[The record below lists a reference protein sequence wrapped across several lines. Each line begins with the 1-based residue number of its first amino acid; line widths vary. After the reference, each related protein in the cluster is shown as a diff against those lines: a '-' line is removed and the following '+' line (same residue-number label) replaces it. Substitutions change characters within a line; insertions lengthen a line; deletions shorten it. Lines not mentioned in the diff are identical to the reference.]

1 MNKQGQTQ
9 ARAGE
14 QGPCEEK
21 ALGSK
26 QWEMGRG
33 LRLRGF
39 LRLRVAVEGCV
50 CLGEQKDPREPPC
63 APCLGR
69 AGTPCSLRADGG
81 SAAALDILGSPCPP
95 ASFPGWCLLLKL
107 LGVLGSRILH

>member
-33 LRLRGF
+33 AEAEGIFEAQGSCGGLWVPRG
-39 LRLRVAVEGCV
+39 AEGPT
-50 CLGEQKDPREPPC
+50 G
-63 APCLGR
+63 APL
-69 AGTPCSLRADGG
+69 
-81 SAAALDILGSPCPP
+81 CPL
-95 ASFPGWCLLLKL
+95 PGQGWHPLLSE
-107 LGVLGSRILH
+107 G